1 MWGHRRYF
9 LGGDGYMR
17 RQRCH
22 QLFSLS
28 GLRMET
34 LAKGKTE
41 MKLHQTKKEWAEDLR
56 DCSFRYVETHIVHA
70 LEDIATLFAEVE
82 RLRGALSEI
91 RYSGCKRDS
100 ETARQTLGDTHD
112 D

>member
-1 MWGHRRYF
+1 MTNEEAVDALRKGF
-9 LGGDGYMR
+9 AVGGDPAVVKPYNEALKLAIDALHAQAKADPELER
-17 RQRCH
+17 RR
-22 QLFSLS
+22 
-28 GLRMET
+28 
-34 LAKGKTE
+34 
-41 MKLHQTKKEWAEDLR
+41 
-56 DCSFRYVETHIVHA
+56 VVA
-70 LEDIATLFAEVE
+70 LEAEVE